1 MKGRYLD
8 RSSQPIITTVS
19 ETNGIEL
26 KSLKQVVKHKLQ
38 AFFFERH
45 NPFADF
51 QLVHRVMREESK
63 KTSKEKM
70 PSKREIPRRLKP
82 VVQQQGHHVRG
93 VQAEPKELGRQKL
106 DNQEW
111 RRCLHNSG

>member
-1 MKGRYLD
+1 MAIMMT
-8 RSSQPIITTVS
+8 SSMLQSSSHPTQP
-19 ETNGIEL
+19 N
-26 KSLKQVVKHKLQ
+26 KSLKQVIKRKLQ
-38 AFFFERH
+38 QKILIIRRH
-45 NPFADF
+45 DPFANL
-51 QLVHRVMREESK
+51 QLVHQVMRGGK
-63 KTSKEKM
+63 KNQQRKNVLKERM
-70 PSKREIPRRLKP
+70 IPRRLKP